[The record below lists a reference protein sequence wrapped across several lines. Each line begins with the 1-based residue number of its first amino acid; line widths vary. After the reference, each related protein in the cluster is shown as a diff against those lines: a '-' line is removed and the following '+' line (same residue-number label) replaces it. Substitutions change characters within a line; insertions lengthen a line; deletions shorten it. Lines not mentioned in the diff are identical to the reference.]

1 MLGVCNIDFMYRPET
16 PPNTPQ
22 RAQAAARQLE
32 CNTRTLD
39 SPQHHP
45 IPHQPVPPLIQ
56 PLQYNNVPI
65 PQMPLLPANGI
76 IPDDPFALPAPVPG
90 PVHLNGHIYQH
101 LPQHL
106 AQQLRNLAALPAQ
119 PAPIERA
126 RGRHPPPPPLPV
138 SCWFSHMLVNT

>member
-1 MLGVCNIDFMYRPET
+1 MLGVCNIYFMYRPET

-32 CNTRTLD
+32 RNTRTLD

-45 IPHQPVPPLIQ
+45 IPHQPVPPVIQ
-56 PLQYNNVPI
+56 PLHYNNVPM
-65 PQMPLLPANGI
+65 PHMPLLPANGI

-106 AQQLRNLAALPAQ
+106 AQQLQNLPALP
-119 PAPIERA
+119 PA
-126 RGRHPPPPPLPV
+126 RGRGHGQLPPV
-138 SCWFSHMLVNT
+138 SLIFLLVFYQVC

>member
-1 MLGVCNIDFMYRPET
+1 MYRPET

-32 CNTRTLD
+32 RNTRTLD

-65 PQMPLLPANGI
+65 PQMPLLPPNGI
-76 IPDDPFALPAPVPG
+76 IQDDPFALPAPVPG

-106 AQQLRNLAALPAQ
+106 AQQLQNLPALP
-119 PAPIERA
+119 PA
-126 RGRHPPPPPLPV
+126 RG
-138 SCWFSHMLVNT
+138 